1 MDKELEEK
9 LKTVVRLIPLLPII
23 ALSLVSLNLV
33 LTIFIFL
40 KI

>member
-1 MDKELEEK
+1 MDKELEGK
-9 LKTVVRLIPLLPII
+9 LKKVVKLIPLLPII
-23 ALSLVSLNLV
+23 VLSLVSLNLV